1 MLAFFVPGDSGQY
14 LVRVRF
20 TLNKGRKGQERK
32 EKKRKGKGKK
42 RRLIIICLDG
52 ICKKKIE
59 GLNLAIYLA
68 SVTAKPCKSARS
80 AAAGTASIKF

>member
-42 RRLIIICLDG
+42 RKKRRLIIICLDG
-52 ICKKKIE
+52 ICKKIFTIRDAMFKI
-59 GLNLAIYLA
+59 
-68 SVTAKPCKSARS
+68 
-80 AAAGTASIKF
+80 

>member
-20 TLNKGRKGQERK
+20 TLNKGREGQKRK
-32 EKKRKGKGKK
+32 EKKRKGKKRKK

-52 ICKKKIE
+52 ICQKK
-59 GLNLAIYLA
+59 LR
-68 SVTAKPCKSARS
+68 V
-80 AAAGTASIKF
+80 